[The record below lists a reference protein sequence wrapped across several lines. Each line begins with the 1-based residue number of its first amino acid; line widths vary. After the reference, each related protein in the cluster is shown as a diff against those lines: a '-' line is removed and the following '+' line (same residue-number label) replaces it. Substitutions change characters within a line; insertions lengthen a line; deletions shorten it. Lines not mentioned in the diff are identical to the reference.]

1 MSVSSKEIYD
11 AVYALMP
18 NKSGVIH
25 SGAFVYEVATHLGL
39 SSPDELGTFASGKPK
54 MSSFVNNAL
63 KKMCGEGIAHKIGR
77 GKYKYGANPVP
88 VAPTPTPVVNPQP
101 VVAPVVAPQVMT
113 EDVIDKTFGKLKA
126 PSEMVIV
133 QEVKEQLEQGVV
145 PTQPVEVA
153 QPVEKVE
160 IAQPV
165 ESEYLYDIRCPSTV
179 AFLASITPCWAKHK
193 ASDSECQKCPLAN
206 QCENAKLEL
215 KRLKDEAKEAEA
227 KQVAKLEAVG
237 VSGIPQ
243 PDPNADLEGALRI
256 NTVVSTH
263 CVVSGD
269 TLSEGSEVVF
279 VPNWGTLKPSIA
291 EAMGINP

>member
-18 NKSGVIH
+18 SKQGVVH

-39 SSPDELGTFASGKPK
+39 SSPDELGTFDSGKPK

-63 KKMCGEGIAHKIGR
+63 KKMCGEGLAHKIGR

-101 VVAPVVAPQVMT
+101 VVAPQPQVAQVAQPQVAQPVEKVET
-113 EDVIDKTFGKLKA
+113 
-126 PSEMVIV
+126 V
-133 QEVKEQLEQGVV
+133 QPVEKVETVQPVVK
-145 PTQPVEVA
+145 VEVA

-165 ESEYLYDIRCPSTV
+165 QVAQPVESEYLYDVRCPSTV

-215 KRLKDEAKEAEA
+215 KRLKDEQKEAERE
-227 KQVAKLEAVG
+227 QVKKLEAVG
-237 VSGIPQ
+237 VSEIPQ

-256 NTVVSTH
+256 NTVVATH

-269 TLSEGSEVVF
+269 TLTEGSEVIF

-291 EAMGINP
+291 EAMGTNP

>member
-18 NKSGVIH
+18 SKQGVVH
-25 SGAFVYEVATHLGL
+25 SGAFVYEVASHLGL

-63 KKMCGEGIAHKIGR
+63 KKMCGENVAHKVGR
-77 GKYKYGANPVP
+77 GKYKYGASPVP
-88 VAPTPTPVVNPQP
+88 QAPQP
-101 VVAPVVAPQVMT
+101 VPQVAQPQVVKPQVAPQVMT
-113 EDVIDKTFGKLKA
+113 EEVIDKTFGELKP

-133 QEVKEQLEQGVV
+133 QSVKEQLEQGAEIE
-145 PTQPVEVA
+145 QPVEVET
-153 QPVEKVE
+153 QV
-160 IAQPV
+160 AQPV

-179 AFLASITPCWAKHK
+179 AFLASITPCWSKHK
-193 ASDSECQKCPLAN
+193 ASDTECQKCPLAN
-206 QCENAKLEL
+206 HCENAKLEL
-215 KRLKDEAKEAEA
+215 KRLKDEQKQAELE
-227 KQVAKLEAVG
+227 QVAKLEAVG
-237 VSGIPQ
+237 VSEIPQ

-256 NTVVSTH
+256 NIVVASH

-269 TLSEGSEVVF
+269 PLNEGDEVIF